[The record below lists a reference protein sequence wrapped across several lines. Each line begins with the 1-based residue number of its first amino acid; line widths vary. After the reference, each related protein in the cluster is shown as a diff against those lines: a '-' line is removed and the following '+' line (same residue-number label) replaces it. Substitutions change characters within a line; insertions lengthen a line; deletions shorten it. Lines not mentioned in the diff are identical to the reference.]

1 MIFIISTLKELKLV
15 LFSTQSPHMYILET
29 YEINSPNLVYCCHI
43 TTKALKGKACRL
55 IVDFFNPK
63 SQNEDLDNDE
73 DTEIKNILEKYI
85 TYNLV
90 VAVFEQSFPHCIM
103 FHKELSNFF
112 VIDNITFVIFEPNSM
127 LKWRYNI
134 FDISNY
140 EYFEGDVMYKYI
152 NSTIMNVFL
161 PKKYQTLDSSDKIEE
176 ITEEISDLNLFDQN
190 SRIFCKISNITPDF
204 HIEQERPTKDTSLF
218 YTFLLSQKENEVRK
232 KKVFYKAYNIGL
244 GEHTELSINMVLNV
258 YLCSNDTIR
267 ISLSLTDLAEKNKQ
281 DPVNHIINFIKQ
293 TLNGGAK
300 LYSELVRY
308 KDFFFMIQI
317 SMVCE
322 NYVQP
327 SAYCVDL
334 SCTTNNESMNAVTD
348 DIPSP
353 VRLWSFMNIDQ
364 KINEAKESSIDELGS
379 QTKRDSQRS
388 SPNFAASFKQCYK
401 PIVSLFGSV
410 GEEVLRQSFFFDEDL
425 IESKHE
431 SVLLHRKTFFDDSSN
446 LVIAIEVRTDAR
458 KPGGKSRYQI
468 LKVINNFSQHLYY
481 IEEGFTIVI
490 LEPETSNRQ
499 EFSIFFKDCF
509 TRREMEFFSFD
520 DMLSMKRLAVNMIEE
535 RILISKSESGEY
547 KIETLTTEEIEKGKV
562 DQIEPSISSEADDAK
577 EIGGDDKEP
586 VISEGVRT
594 ITEEHSKAPS
604 ESNDDSQI
612 SN

>member
-1 MIFIISTLKELKLV
+1 
-15 LFSTQSPHMYILET
+15 MYILET

-63 SQNEDLDNDE
+63 SQSEELDNDE

-190 SRIFCKISNITPDF
+190 SRMFWKISNITPDF

-281 DPVNHIINFIKQ
+281 DPVNHVINFIKQ

-308 KDFFFMIQI
+308 KEFFFMIQI
-317 SMVCE
+317 SMVCD

-458 KPGGKSRYQI
+458 KPGGKSRYLT